1 MRTLLGT
8 LAVSVAATW
17 TVSARAQLQPPP
29 PMTAPAPAWPQLPG
43 SPFGLPAA
51 PPPQA
56 PNATTQQLDAGDTSG
71 SFRGLEIAYA
81 NADVGGGYA
90 SFGKNLGGGK
100 SGEGGA
106 AFGLGAGARFI
117 TWTLGARVRLMPAS
131 DFTLIQAT
139 LEAGYHL
146 PMGAWD
152 PYVNLHGG
160 YSVASAKSV
169 DGFSPPSPH
178 GVDLGVSIGDDY
190 YFSALFSVGLDVT
203 FDTLFLSRSA
213 SEGPQLPATGGSLI
227 TEPTIPSASAVGVV
241 LIGSAH
247 AGLHFDL

>member
-90 SFGKNLGGGK
+90 SFGKNLG
-100 SGEGGA
+100 
-106 AFGLGAGARFI
+106 
-117 TWTLGARVRLMPAS
+117 
-131 DFTLIQAT
+131 
-139 LEAGYHL
+139 
-146 PMGAWD
+146 
-152 PYVNLHGG
+152 
-160 YSVASAKSV
+160 
-169 DGFSPPSPH
+169 
-178 GVDLGVSIGDDY
+178 
-190 YFSALFSVGLDVT
+190 
-203 FDTLFLSRSA
+203 
-213 SEGPQLPATGGSLI
+213 
-227 TEPTIPSASAVGVV
+227 
-241 LIGSAH
+241 
-247 AGLHFDL
+247 